1 MFVAESNLNMLSPD
15 SRSRMWDAGAN
26 GYARGEGVASVVLKT
41 LSQAIADGDNIE
53 CIIRE
58 TGVNQDGR
66 TPGITM
72 PSSTAQAALIRS
84 TYARAGLDLKKKSD
98 RCQYFE
104 AHGTGTKAGDP
115 QEAGAIYKAFF
126 AETGCTDPEDILHV
140 GSIKTV
146 IGHTE
151 GTAGLAGLIKA
162 SLAIQNK
169 TIPPNMLFTTLNPD
183 LEPFYD
189 HLKVPTQTVAWP
201 ELPDGA
207 PRRVSV
213 NSFGFGGTNA
223 HAIIE
228 SYEAGE
234 EVSIDS
240 SDPVAIPF
248 TFSAPNEKA
257 LTTQLNTHLAYIR
270 ENKDVDLNAVA
281 WTLAKRSAFNYRVA
295 FSAITGDKL
304 AGKIEAKL
312 EAKKSSNIPVGTRP
326 IKDGQGILGVFT
338 GQGAQWAAMGRE
350 LILSSSVVEGII
362 AELEQSLAELPAT
375 ERPAWSL
382 KEEMLKQGKESR
394 IAEGLMSQPLC
405 TAVQV
410 VLVNLLRKAGI
421 TFDSVVGHSSGEIG
435 AAYAA
440 GYINAR
446 DAIRIAY
453 FRGYYAKLAKGP
465 NGENG
470 SMLAAGTSL
479 EDANELC
486 SLELLEGRIQV
497 AASNSSSS
505 ITLSGDEDAIEEALE
520 ILKDEQKF
528 ARQLKVD
535 TAYHSHHMKPCS
547 EAYTQSLKDCKI
559 QINTPTEGCTWFSSV
574 FGGKVPDAA
583 DGLDSVYWMKNML
596 QPVLFSQALSA
607 ALANNDAPAIA
618 MEVGPHPALK
628 GPATATIE
636 EVLGHSVPYAGTLS
650 RGGNDIEA
658 FADALGFLWT
668 CFGPSNVNFAAFD
681 QYFSNDAIAQKSLLK
696 DIPRYTWDHDRVYFY
711 ESRTSRVQRH
721 RKDPTHELLG
731 VRMDDEVEGEYRWRN
746 FIKPAEIPYLAGH
759 NIQGQMLFPAAGFA
773 VMAIE
778 ASKLLASA
786 DEVELIELHNFS
798 CHRAL
803 AFPDEAAGVETL
815 FTLSNVAKGDGIITA
830 NFMCDAAL
838 NKEGNLAS
846 MSNGQLILRLGEPSV
861 TSLPDRTPTTFE
873 LKEVD
878 VDDFY
883 TSLAALGYNYNGIFQ
898 GISTLSRSTDISSGT
913 IFIPDDNQ
921 EDCPYIIHPSTL
933 DVGFQALFG
942 AVGAPGDGR
951 LWTLHV
957 PTLTE
962 RIKINPRAFQKG
974 AALGI
979 ELPFDS
985 NLAAAPTGFRGFT
998 GDVAIYDESG
1008 KHCLVSVERLS
1019 VSPLAQPTK
1028 ADDRPIFGE
1037 TAWMEAEPNCGIG
1050 FQEWVETDVQKR
1062 LGAIIDRSCFFY
1074 LKQMYQTITPAERE
1088 ACDFHRK
1095 AVINWAEHLVDL
1107 TSRGVHPHLKKEWM
1121 DDTEEIIRPKM
1132 MEMAID
1138 YPDMHKLMFNGD
1150 RLLPF
1155 VRGELSLLE
1164 EYRTHDLLD
1173 WLYKG
1178 SEGTPEYNTYTG
1190 YLVKQLAHRF
1200 PYMNILEIGAGTG
1213 SATEAV
1219 LGEIGHSY
1227 ASYTFTDISAG
1238 FFPDAANLFKE
1249 HVDTNG
1255 MSFKVLDIEKE
1266 PKDQG
1271 FAEGKYDLI
1280 VACNV
1285 LHATKFLD
1293 QTIKN
1298 SRKLL
1303 RPGGYLVL
1311 MEITDVDWLRTGFML
1326 SGMHGW
1332 WAGAEDGRPY
1342 TPIVNKDRWDGV
1354 FRRNGFSGIDSA
1366 TPPSKSFMAPF
1377 SVMVT
1382 QAVDT
1387 QMELIRKPLAATPA
1401 KPLVEK
1407 LLIIGGQEAS
1417 TCDLAEEIETFIKP
1431 FSGNVSQIDS
1441 IEDLDTDNFAIGT
1454 SVLCLTELDKPL
1466 FKGLTEERHRALQVL
1481 MDQGR
1486 NILWVVNGAQGENPY
1501 SRMIF
1506 GLARCLVGERRDGLF
1521 LQLIDIAHNDEPE
1534 PTMIAEALIRMHVA
1548 DSWKKLDKPYDPLWT
1563 LEREMHVS
1571 KGVLYIPRY
1580 QPSKELETR
1589 YNANRRVIK
1598 SIEPIN
1604 NTAVEITY
1612 DGSSYEI
1619 EEHLQAVWD
1628 FEATQNVNFTTIQ
1641 VKRSILTAV
1650 KVKSVGCLFLIIGND
1665 SKTHKKVLAL
1675 AQTQRSQISVPKN
1688 WAIPCDVSEEHEASL
1703 LLAAVDELL
1712 ADAILGKT
1720 TGSFLI
1726 HEPTPSLA
1734 QVLTRK
1740 AAEKKAS
1747 VAFTTTKSENA
1758 SFRLIHKSTSQT
1770 AISSYIPKGVTS
1782 FVNLATSVDA
1792 DSTGARIARQLPR
1805 SCKSKTAS
1813 AFFSTAGF
1821 ATDSS
1826 KDLTSVLDNCVAQFT
1841 ATGATTAPE
1850 SIALKDITKY
1860 HTANEYLR
1868 TINWVADASVP
1879 VNHIV
1884 AEHKV
1889 TLRDD
1894 KTYWLI
1900 GATGELGLSI
1910 VKWMVDR
1917 GAKYIVLTS
1926 RNPKVD
1932 QGWLDTMTARGAT
1945 VKVWASDICSR
1956 SSMRKTY
1963 KQICD
1968 TLPPIAGVA
1977 NAAMVLSD
1985 GLFANMSYDKF
1996 SKTLKPKVEGTTY
2009 LDELFP
2015 KNTLDFFIIFSSLT
2029 YVTGN
2034 VGQTPY
2040 AAANAFMVSLA
2051 EGRRKR
2057 GLAASVMSL
2066 AGIFGVGYI
2075 ARTDKGIHDKLG
2087 AMGYAHISE
2096 WDYQQFFAEAIIAGH
2111 PSSGRNFEISNGVKP
2126 FDPERD
2132 SNLPFWIDIP
2142 RFSKFKVVKANSAA
2156 GKTDKKTV
2164 STRAHLKEQ
2173 TTEDDVRQVLLGK

>member
-1 MFVAESNLNMLSPD
+1 M
-15 SRSRMWDAGAN
+15 
-26 GYARGEGVASVVLKT
+26 
-41 LSQAIADGDNIE
+41 
-53 CIIRE
+53 
-58 TGVNQDGR
+58 
-66 TPGITM
+66 
-72 PSSTAQAALIRS
+72 
-84 TYARAGLDLKKKSD
+84 
-98 RCQYFE
+98 
-104 AHGTGTKAGDP
+104 
-115 QEAGAIYKAFF
+115 
-126 AETGCTDPEDILHV
+126 
-140 GSIKTV
+140 

-201 ELPDGA
+201 ELPEGT

-228 SYEAGE
+228 SYEAAE
-234 EVSIDS
+234 QDAIVS

-257 LTTQLNTHLAYIR
+257 LTTQLNTHLAYLR
-270 ENKDVDLNAVA
+270 DNKDIDLNAVA
-281 WTLAKRSAFNYRVA
+281 WTLAKRSTFNYRVA

-304 AGKIEAKL
+304 TEKIEAKL
-312 EAKKSSNIPVGTRP
+312 EDKKSSNTPIGIRP

-350 LILSSSVVEGII
+350 LILSSSAVESII
-362 AELEQSLAELPAT
+362 DELEQSLAELPAS
-375 ERPAWSL
+375 ERPSWSL
-382 KEEMLKQGKESR
+382 KEEMIKQGKESR

-410 VLVNLLRKAGI
+410 VLVDLLRKAGI
-421 TFDSVVGHSSGEIG
+421 TFASVVGHSSGEIG

-486 SLELLEGRIQV
+486 SLESLEGRIQV

-505 ITLSGDEDAIEEALE
+505 VTLSGDEDAIEEALE

-547 EAYTQSLKDCKI
+547 EAYTQSLRDCRI

-583 DGLDSVYWMKNML
+583 DGLESVYWMKNML
-596 QPVLFSQALSA
+596 QPVLFSQALTA

-636 EVLGHSVPYAGTLS
+636 EALGHSVPYTGTLA
-650 RGGNDIEA
+650 RGANDIEA
-658 FADALGFLWT
+658 FANTLGFLWT
-668 CFGPSNVNFAAFD
+668 CFSPSTINFAAFN

-696 DIPRYTWDHDRVYFY
+696 TIPRYAWDHDRVYFY
-711 ESRTSRVQRH
+711 ESRTSRIQRH

-815 FTLSNVAKGDGIITA
+815 FTLSNVTKGDGMITA

-846 MSNGQLILRLGEPSV
+846 MSNGQLVLRLGEPSV
-861 TSLPDRTPTTFE
+861 DALPDRTPTAFE

-883 TSLAALGYNYNGIFQ
+883 NSLAALGYNYNGIFQ
-898 GISTLSRSTDISSGT
+898 GISTLSRSTDMSSGT

-942 AVGAPGDGR
+942 AIGAPGDGR

-962 RIKINPRAFQKG
+962 RIKINPHAFQKG

-985 NLAAAPTGFRGFT
+985 GLAKAPAGFRGFT

-1037 TAWMEAEPNCGIG
+1037 TAWMEAEPNCAIG
-1050 FQEWVETDVQKR
+1050 FREWVETDVQKR

-1121 DDTEEIIRPKM
+1121 DDTEETIRPKM

-1293 QTIKN
+1293 ETIKN

-1303 RPGGYLVL
+1303 RAGGYLVL

-1354 FRRNGFSGIDSA
+1354 FRRNGFSGIDTA

-1382 QAVDT
+1382 QAVDN
-1387 QMELIRKPLAATPA
+1387 QMELIRKPLAAAPA
-1401 KPLVEK
+1401 QPLVEK
-1407 LLIIGGQEAS
+1407 LLIIGGQESS
-1417 TCDLAEEIETFIKP
+1417 TCDLAEEVETLVKP
-1431 FSGNVSQIDS
+1431 FSGSVSQIDS

-1466 FKGLTEERHRALQVL
+1466 FKGLTEERHHALQVL

-1486 NILWVVNGAQGENPY
+1486 NILWVVKGAQGENPY

-1506 GLARCLVGERRDGLF
+1506 GLARCLVGERRNGLF
-1521 LQLIDIAHNDEPE
+1521 LQLIDIAHDDEPDA
-1534 PTMIAEALIRMHVA
+1534 TMIAETLVRMHIA

-1563 LEREMHVS
+1563 LEREMHAS
-1571 KGVLYIPRY
+1571 KGVLQIPRY

-1598 SIEPIN
+1598 TIEPLN
-1604 NTAVEITY
+1604 KTTVEITS
-1612 DGSSYEI
+1612 DGSSYEV

-1628 FEATQNVNFTTIQ
+1628 FEATEDSAFTTIQ
-1641 VKRSILTAV
+1641 VKRSVLTAV
-1650 KVKSVGCLFLIIGND
+1650 KVKSVGYLFLVIGEVA
-1665 SKTHKKVLAL
+1665 KTHKKVLAFSEN
-1675 AQTQRSQISVPKN
+1675 QRSQVSVPKA
-1688 WAIPCDVSEEHEASL
+1688 WTVPCNASEEHEASL
-1703 LLAAVDELL
+1703 LLAAADELL
-1712 ADAILGKT
+1712 ADAILGKAA
-1720 TGSFLI
+1720 GSFLI
-1726 HEPTPSLA
+1726 HEPTTTLA

-1747 VAFTTTKSENA
+1747 VTFTTTKSDNA
-1758 SFRLIHKSTSQT
+1758 SFRLIHKGTSQT
-1770 AISSYIPKGVTS
+1770 AIASYIPKGVTS
-1782 FVNLATSVDA
+1782 FVNLATSIDA
-1792 DSTGARIARQLPR
+1792 DSTGARISRQLPV
-1805 SCKSKTAS
+1805 SCKSKVANS
-1813 AFFSTAGF
+1813 FFSTAGF
-1821 ATDSS
+1821 SSDSS
-1826 KDLTSVLDNCVAQFT
+1826 KDFTKVLDNCIAQFT
-1841 ATGATTAPE
+1841 ATGATTAPA
-1850 SIALKDITKY
+1850 SIALKDVTECR
-1860 HTANEYLR
+1860 TANECTR
-1868 TINWVADASVP
+1868 TINWAADASVP
-1879 VNHIV
+1879 INHIV

-1932 QGWLDTMTARGAT
+1932 QGWLDSMTARGVT

-1963 KQICD
+1963 KLICD

-1985 GLFANMSYDKF
+1985 GLFANMPYEKF
-1996 SKTLKPKVEGTTY
+1996 AKTLKPKVEGTTY

-2132 SNLPFWIDIP
+2132 TNLPFWIDIP

-2164 STRAHLKEQ
+2164 STRAQLKEQ
-2173 TTEDDVRQVLLGK
+2173 TTEDGVRQVLLSK